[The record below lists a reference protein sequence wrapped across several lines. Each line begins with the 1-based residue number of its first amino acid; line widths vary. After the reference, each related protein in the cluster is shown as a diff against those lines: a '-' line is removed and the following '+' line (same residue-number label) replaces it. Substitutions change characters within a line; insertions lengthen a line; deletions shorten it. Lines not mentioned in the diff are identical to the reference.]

1 MKMKYHEP
9 VLLKECIEGLDIKPN
24 GIYVD
29 MTFGGGG
36 HSKEIIKHLKD
47 GRLIAFD
54 QDDDATANIIED
66 KRFLLLNN
74 NYKFLKNFLKF
85 HKAFPVDGILAD
97 LGISSHQIDNAVRG
111 FSIRFDDSVLD
122 LRMDN
127 RNALTAVTVLNDYDG
142 KQLVDVLRNYGE
154 LDNARRI
161 SEQIINYRAEKK
173 IVKVIDLKEAVVSLA
188 KKGAENKFFAKI
200 FQALRIEVNAEL
212 ESLKEALLQTVD
224 ALKPGGRLVVISYHS
239 LEDRLVKNFMKS
251 GNFEGKIEKDIL
263 FGDFKVPFS
272 LITKKPIVPG
282 DKEIEENS
290 RSRSAKLRIAEKNS

>member
-272 LITKKPIVPG
+272 LKTKKPIVPG

>member
-1 MKMKYHEP
+1 MKYHEP
-9 VLLKECIEGLDIKPN
+9 VLLKECIDGLSIKPN

-36 HSKEIIKHLKD
+36 HSKEILKHLKN
-47 GRLIAFD
+47 GRLLAFD

-85 HKAFPVDGILAD
+85 NKAFPVDGILAD

-127 RNALTAVTVLNDYDG
+127 RNTLTAVNVLNDYDE

-161 SEQIINYRAEKK
+161 SEQIVKYRAEKK

-188 KKGAENKFFAKI
+188 QKGAENKFFAKI

-239 LEDRLVKNFMKS
+239 LEDRLVKNFMRS

>member
-1 MKMKYHEP
+1 MKYHEP

>member
-1 MKMKYHEP
+1 MIYHEP
-9 VLLKECIEGLDIKPN
+9 VLLKECIDGLDIKPN

-36 HSKEIIKHLKD
+36 HSKEIIKHLKN

-127 RNALTAVTVLNDYDG
+127 RNTLTAGTVLNDYDG
-142 KQLVDVLRNYGE
+142 KQLYDVLRNYGE

-161 SEQIINYRAEKK
+161 SEQIVNYRAEKK

-188 KKGAENKFFAKI
+188 KKGSENKFFAKI

-212 ESLKEALLQTVD
+212 ESLKEALLQTTE